1 MTGLLAFGALAAGTY
16 AARRATQHAHEK
28 HQQELNELDFADLDE
43 PVVVTEREL
52 DVTDVTEAELVPPE
66 DYHPAQQEQ
75 QASAWEM
82 PGRGAG
88 PR

>member
-1 MTGLLAFGALAAGTY
+1 MKVMTALLAVGAAAATVY
-16 AARRATQHAHEK
+16 AARRAQHHLDAK
-28 HQQELNELDFADLDE
+28 HQQEINELDFADLDE

-52 DVTDVTEAELVPPE
+52 DVSDAELVPPE
-66 DYHPAQQEQ
+66 DYHPVPEEH
-75 QASAWEM
+75 ASAWEM